1 MHCRFAL
8 VFAAAAAVCAQSE
21 CSESNCDGEDVSSLM
36 SVQLL
41 QTDRHISKTKSVD
54 GEHHFAGIKRD
65 FSDLLGEHH
74 ETAHGGEHREVVHS
88 KGHHTKQDPY
98 PTAEELLAGDVDHGA
113 ATGVGA
119 NADDDIYAFIA
130 ALIANV
136 VTIVGC
142 VAVFMGLRGAFPMI
156 YSNNVETTEDSPHHQ
171 KSSTGGLFPAG
182 TIPEGAL
189 GWFHAAWGTS
199 TDFCVEGN
207 SAEKIGLDNALL
219 LQFTEVCMRIL
230 LFIGIPLV
238 FIEGPLNMFFGGN
251 AAGLD
256 YMSYLSFGN
265 VEVGHPW
272 LYYVHACFVWYVVLT
287 VQINIYAAQRNF
299 LKQRTKWLKGL
310 PDKRAN
316 TLLVEGIPEQH
327 RSDTALKQFFEKMLQ
342 PGSVT
347 KACILKDTTELCK
360 ACAERDALQQQIA
373 EAGED
378 ASKIQQLETEKK
390 AVEERIVTERRKVAD
405 NTRDPM
411 IPKNSPL
418 TEMGLGEEGAPN
430 PWTLSKGFVEFK
442 QARQAQIALNLQ
454 FNSDSSV
461 WVTSVP
467 PEPRDMLWND
477 LTADPTV
484 QAMRDVIGYAL
495 VVGLYF
501 AYMPLVIGISQV
513 AAAID
518 AGPLTSL
525 WEGLAPT
532 LGLQIMVAFLPTI
545 LLLIFRSFFIL
556 KADAW
561 SQTKLQKWYFW
572 FQIVFVILI
581 TAIGDSV
588 VEFTTTIFT
597 DPIAVFGMLAETM
610 PHATHFY
617 MNFLVLQWTTH
628 AMNLLRYVPLSKF
641 KAFER
646 LYEPE
651 EARAKAE
658 PEDQD
663 YYGLGSRSARFTIN
677 MVIGVVYSTLSPT
690 VALLAWMNFFC
701 CRVFYGYLIPFA
713 ETKKPDLGGVF
724 WVTKLEHVFIGNVI
738 YCILMTGVLFGRAPT
753 SIPGIAVAPT
763 IFYVLWSLG
772 RFKEAFSWENLPFEA
787 VAEEVACK
795 KREMQGE
802 YVQPEMLK

>member
-1 MHCRFAL
+1 
-8 VFAAAAAVCAQSE
+8 
-21 CSESNCDGEDVSSLM
+21 
-36 SVQLL
+36 
-41 QTDRHISKTKSVD
+41 
-54 GEHHFAGIKRD
+54 
-65 FSDLLGEHH
+65 
-74 ETAHGGEHREVVHS
+74 
-88 KGHHTKQDPY
+88 
-98 PTAEELLAGDVDHGA
+98 
-113 ATGVGA
+113 
-119 NADDDIYAFIA
+119 
-130 ALIANV
+130 
-136 VTIVGC
+136 
-142 VAVFMGLRGAFPMI
+142 
-156 YSNNVETTEDSPHHQ
+156 
-171 KSSTGGLFPAG
+171 
-182 TIPEGAL
+182 
-189 GWFHAAWGTS
+189 
-199 TDFCVEGN
+199 
-207 SAEKIGLDNALL
+207 
-219 LQFTEVCMRIL
+219 
-230 LFIGIPLV
+230 
-238 FIEGPLNMFFGGN
+238 MFFGGN

-272 LYYVHACFVWYVVLT
+272 LYYVHACFVWFVVLT
-287 VQINIYAAQRNF
+287 VQTNIYAAQRRF
-299 LKQRTKWLKGL
+299 LEQRYKWLKGL
-310 PDKRAN
+310 PDMRAN
-316 TLLVEGIPEQH
+316 TLLIEGIPEKH
-327 RSDTALKQFFEKMLQ
+327 RSDKAIKEFFEKMMG
-342 PGSVT
+342 PGTVKDASV
-347 KACILKDTTELCK
+347 LKDTTDLCK
-360 ACAERDALQQQIA
+360 RVAEKDALEVQLA
-373 EAGED
+373 EAKNLDPADPAKVSSLTEEITKSKKAIAD
-378 ASKIQQLETEKK
+378 AQLEVRTT
-390 AVEERIVTERRKVAD
+390 AVKTVDGPDGPDGPKLP
-405 NTRDPM
+405 DP
-411 IPKNSPL
+411 IN
-418 TEMGLGEEGAPN
+418 
-430 PWTLSKGFVEFK
+430 LSKAFVTFK

-461 WVTSVP
+461 WVASVP

-484 QAMRDVIGYAL
+484 QAARDVIGYAL

-513 AAAID
+513 ASAVD

-561 SQTKLQKWYFW
+561 SQTRLQKWYFW

-641 KAFER
+641 LGFRNLFE
-646 LYEPE
+646 EE

-677 MVIGVVYSTLSPT
+677 MVIGIVYSTLSPT

-701 CRVFYGYLIPFA
+701 CRLFYGYLIPFA

-724 WVTKLEHVFIGNVI
+724 WVTKLEHVFIGNCI
-738 YCILMTGVLFGRAPT
+738 YCVLMTGVLFGRAPQPY
-753 SIPGIAVAPT
+753 PGMAVAPT

-772 RFKEAFSWENLPFEA
+772 RFKDAFSWENLPFEV
-787 VAEEVACK
+787 VADDSQQVK
-795 KREMQGE
+795 KREIQGE
-802 YVQPEMLK
+802 YIQPELVK

>member
-1 MHCRFAL
+1 MHCRLAL
-8 VFAAAAAVCAQSE
+8 VFAAASAVCAQSD
-21 CSESNCDGEDVSSLM
+21 CAESNCDTEDVSSLM

-41 QTDRHISKTKSVD
+41 QTDRHISKTKAADS
-54 GEHHFAGIKRD
+54 EHHLAGIKRD
-65 FSDLLGEHH
+65 YSDLLG
-74 ETAHGGEHREVVHS
+74 
-88 KGHHTKQDPY
+88 GHHDAAHSHNKNQNQKKQTPEEEAIEEAGEA
-98 PTAEELLAGDVDHGA
+98 AEEAAVDHAA

-130 ALIANV
+130 ALIANS

-142 VAVFMGLRGAFPMI
+142 IAVFMALRGQYPQI
-156 YSNNVETTEDSPHHQ
+156 YSNNVSPG
-171 KSSTGGLFPAG
+171 SAPLWPEG
-182 TIPEGAL
+182 TIPEGMF
-189 GWFHAAWGTS
+189 GWASAAWYTT
-199 TDFCVEGN
+199 TDA

-219 LQFTEVCMRIL
+219 LQFTEVCMKIL
-230 LFIGIPLV
+230 LIIGIPLV

-272 LYYVHACFVWYVVLT
+272 LYHVHACFVWFVVLT
-287 VQINIYAAQRNF
+287 VQTQIYAAQRRF
-299 LKQRTKWLKGL
+299 LQQRYNWLKSL
-310 PDKRAN
+310 PDQRAN
-316 TLLVEGIPEQH
+316 TLLVEGIPEKH
-327 RSDTALKQFFEKMLQ
+327 RSDSAIKAFFEKMMS
-342 PGSVT
+342 PGSV
-347 KACILKDTTELCK
+347 KSAACVKDTTELCK
-360 ACAERDALQQQIA
+360 KVAEKDALELQLA
-373 EAGED
+373 EAEGGD
-378 ASKIQQLETEKK
+378 APDSSKIDSLKKDISKTKDEMKQLQNDVKK
-390 AVEERIVTERRKVAD
+390 QASQMVA
-405 NTRDPM
+405 NTDGEQVPDP
-411 IPKNSPL
+411 IN
-418 TEMGLGEEGAPN
+418 
-430 PWTLSKGFVEFK
+430 LSKAFVEFK
-442 QARQAQIALNLQ
+442 QARQAQICLNLQ
-454 FNSDSSV
+454 FSSDSSV

-484 QAMRDVIGYAL
+484 QAARDVIGYAL

-513 AAAID
+513 SAAVD
-518 AGPLTSL
+518 MGPMQST

-532 LGLQIMVAFLPTI
+532 MGLQIMVAFLPTI

-561 SQTKLQKWYFW
+561 SQTRLQKWYFW

-641 KAFER
+641 LGFRNIFE
-646 LYEPE
+646 EE

-677 MVIGVVYSTLSPT
+677 MVIGIVYSTLSPT
-690 VALLAWMNFFC
+690 VALLACMNFFC
-701 CRVFYGYLIPFA
+701 CRLFYGYLIPFA

-724 WVTKLEHVFIGNVI
+724 WVTSLEHVFIGNCI
-738 YCILMTGVLFGRAPT
+738 YCVLMTGVLFGRAPT
-753 SIPGIAVAPT
+753 AIPGVAVAPT

-772 RFKEAFSWENLPFEA
+772 RFKEAFAWENLPFEV
-787 VAEEVACK
+787 VAEPSDVK
-795 KREMQGE
+795 KRAMAGE
-802 YVQPEMLK
+802 YIQPELIK

>member
-1 MHCRFAL
+1 MHCRLAL
-8 VFAAAAAVCAQSE
+8 VFAAAAVCAASD

-41 QTDRHISKTKSVD
+41 QTDRIISKSKSAD
-54 GEHHFAGIKRD
+54 GEHHSAGIKRD
-65 FSDLLGEHH
+65 FSDLLGGHH
-74 ETAHGGEHREVVHS
+74 EVAHSSEKHHEVAHGKS
-88 KGHHTKQDPY
+88 KAHHKKQDPEEEV
-98 PTAEELLAGDVDHGA
+98 AEEVAEAGEVVDHAA
-113 ATGVGA
+113 ATGVAG

-136 VTIVGC
+136 GTIVVCIGI
-142 VAVFMGLRGAFPMI
+142 FMGLRGQFPMI
-156 YSNNVETTEDSPHHQ
+156 YTNNI
-171 KSSTGGLFPAG
+171 TGVGAVWDTNP
-182 TIPEGAL
+182 IPEGMF
-189 GWFHAAWGTS
+189 GWASAAWYTP
-199 TDFCVEGN
+199 TEE
-207 SAEKIGLDNALL
+207 SAQKIGLDNALL

-230 LFIGIPLV
+230 LIIGIPLV

-272 LYYVHACFVWYVVLT
+272 LYYVHACFVWFVVLT
-287 VQINIYAAQRNF
+287 VQTQIYAAQRRF
-299 LKQRTKWLKGL
+299 LGQRYAWLKGL
-310 PDKRAN
+310 PEMRAN
-316 TLLVEGIPEQH
+316 TLLIEGIPEKQ
-327 RSDTALKQFFEKMLQ
+327 RSDQKIKTFFETMMG
-342 PGSVT
+342 PGTVQSAAV
-347 KACILKDTTELCK
+347 LKDTTELCK
-360 ACAERDALQQQIA
+360 KVAEKDAL
-373 EAGED
+373 ELTLKE
-378 ASKIQQLETEKK
+378 
-390 AVEERIVTERRKVAD
+390 
-405 NTRDPM
+405 
-411 IPKNSPL
+411 L
-418 TEMGLGEEGAPN
+418 TEDDQGRKPELEQGIAQAKKDIDQLRLEVRTQAAKIVDNAEGEKVPDPVN
-430 PWTLSKGFVEFK
+430 LSKAFVTFK
-442 QARQAQIALNLQ
+442 QPRQAQICLNLQ

-461 WVTSVP
+461 YVASVP

-484 QAMRDVIGYAL
+484 QAARDVIGYAL

-513 AAAID
+513 AGAVD
-518 AGPLTSL
+518 MGPLQSV

-532 LGLQIMVAFLPTI
+532 MGLQIMVGFLPTI

-561 SQTKLQKWYFW
+561 SQTRLQKWYFW

-641 KAFER
+641 LGFRNIFE
-646 LYEPE
+646 EE

-677 MVIGVVYSTLSPT
+677 MVIGIVYSTLSPT
-690 VALLAWMNFFC
+690 VALLAAMNFAC
-701 CRVFYGYLIPFA
+701 CRLFYGYLIPFA

-724 WVTKLEHVFIGNVI
+724 WVTMLEHVFIGNCI
-738 YCILMTGVLFGRAPT
+738 YCVLMTGVLFGRAPT
-753 SIPGIAVAPT
+753 GTPGIMVAPT

-772 RFKEAFSWENLPFEA
+772 RFKEAFSWENLPFE
-787 VAEEVACK
+787 VVTESAEVK
-795 KREMQGE
+795 KRPMQGE
-802 YVQPEMLK
+802 YVQPELTK

>member
-1 MHCRFAL
+1 MHCRLAL
-8 VFAAAAAVCAQSE
+8 VFAAAAVCAQSD

-41 QTDRHISKTKSVD
+41 QTDRHISKTKSSD

-65 FSDLLGEHH
+65 FSDLLGGHHEAAHSEHH
-74 ETAHGGEHREVVHS
+74 EVAQSSEHHEAASGKAHH
-88 KGHHTKQDPY
+88 KKQDPAHG
-98 PTAEELLAGDVDHGA
+98 TLEEEAVDHAG
-113 ATGVGA
+113 ATGVGQ

-130 ALIANV
+130 ALIANAG
-136 VTIVGC
+136 TIVGC
-142 VAVFMGLRGAFPMI
+142 IAIFMALRNNFPQI
-156 YSNNVETTEDSPHHQ
+156 YSNNINGKDPLWTSNP
-171 KSSTGGLFPAG
+171 
-182 TIPEGAL
+182 IPEGTFGWAMAAL
-189 GWFHAAWGTS
+189 YTP
-199 TDFCVEGN
+199 TDE
-207 SAEKIGLDNALL
+207 SAQRIGLDNALL

-230 LFIGIPLV
+230 IIIGIPLV

-272 LYYVHACFVWYVVLT
+272 LYNVHACFVWFVVLT
-287 VQINIYAAQRNF
+287 VQTNLYAAQRRF
-299 LKQRTKWLKGL
+299 LEQRYKWLKAL
-310 PDKRAN
+310 PDMRAN
-316 TLLVEGIPEQH
+316 TLLIEGIPENY
-327 RSDTALKQFFEKMLQ
+327 RSDKNIKEFFEKMM
-342 PGSVT
+342 GAGTVKDASV
-347 KACILKDTTELCK
+347 LKDTTELCK
-360 ACAERDALQQQIA
+360 RVAEKDALELQLHEAKAA
-373 EAGED
+373 EPQD
-378 ASKIQQLETEKK
+378 AVKISQLNDEIGKSKKAITDAQLEVRTTSAKTVDGENGAKLP
-390 AVEERIVTERRKVAD
+390 
-405 NTRDPM
+405 DP
-411 IPKNSPL
+411 IN
-418 TEMGLGEEGAPN
+418 
-430 PWTLSKGFVEFK
+430 LSKAFVTFK
-442 QARQAQIALNLQ
+442 QSRSAQIALNLQ

-461 WVTSVP
+461 WVASVP

-484 QAMRDVIGYAL
+484 QAARDVIGYAL

-513 AAAID
+513 ANAID

-532 LGLQIMVAFLPTI
+532 MGLQIMVAFLPTI

-561 SQTKLQKWYFW
+561 SQTRLQKWYFW

-641 KAFER
+641 LGFRNVFE
-646 LYEPE
+646 EE

-677 MVIGVVYSTLSPT
+677 MVIGIVYSTPPQQWLC
-690 VALLAWMNFFC
+690 LL
-701 CRVFYGYLIPFA
+701 G
-713 ETKKPDLGGVF
+713 
-724 WVTKLEHVFIGNVI
+724 
-738 YCILMTGVLFGRAPT
+738 
-753 SIPGIAVAPT
+753 
-763 IFYVLWSLG
+763 
-772 RFKEAFSWENLPFEA
+772 
-787 VAEEVACK
+787 
-795 KREMQGE
+795 
-802 YVQPEMLK
+802 

>member
-1 MHCRFAL
+1 
-8 VFAAAAAVCAQSE
+8 
-21 CSESNCDGEDVSSLM
+21 
-36 SVQLL
+36 
-41 QTDRHISKTKSVD
+41 
-54 GEHHFAGIKRD
+54 
-65 FSDLLGEHH
+65 
-74 ETAHGGEHREVVHS
+74 
-88 KGHHTKQDPY
+88 
-98 PTAEELLAGDVDHGA
+98 
-113 ATGVGA
+113 
-119 NADDDIYAFIA
+119 
-130 ALIANV
+130 
-136 VTIVGC
+136 
-142 VAVFMGLRGAFPMI
+142 
-156 YSNNVETTEDSPHHQ
+156 
-171 KSSTGGLFPAG
+171 
-182 TIPEGAL
+182 
-189 GWFHAAWGTS
+189 
-199 TDFCVEGN
+199 
-207 SAEKIGLDNALL
+207 
-219 LQFTEVCMRIL
+219 
-230 LFIGIPLV
+230 
-238 FIEGPLNMFFGGN
+238 MFFGGN

-272 LYYVHACFVWYVVLT
+272 LYYVHACFVWFVVLT
-287 VQINIYAAQRNF
+287 VQTNIYAAQRNF
-299 LKQRTKWLKGL
+299 LGQRTKWLKGL
-310 PDKRAN
+310 PDLRAN
-316 TLLVEGIPEQH
+316 TLLVEGIPEKH
-327 RSDTALKQFFEKMLQ
+327 RSDAKLKTFFEKMMG
-342 PGSVT
+342 PGTVAT
-347 KACILKDTTELCK
+347 AAVVKDTTELCK
-360 ACAERDALQQQIA
+360 KVAERDALEVAIK
-373 EAGED
+373 ELKD
-378 ASKIQQLETEKK
+378 DRSKEPQLKSDK
-390 AVEERIVTERRKVAD
+390 AAVEKEIVDLRKTVETTAKQEVDNAD
-405 NTRDPM
+405 GEKVPDP
-411 IPKNSPL
+411 IN
-418 TEMGLGEEGAPN
+418 
-430 PWTLSKGFVEFK
+430 LSKAFIQFK
-442 QARQAQIALNLQ
+442 QTRQAQICLNLQ

-484 QAMRDVIGYAL
+484 QAARDVIGYAL
-495 VVGLYF
+495 IVGLYF

-513 AAAID
+513 ASAID

-532 LGLQIMVAFLPTI
+532 MGLQIMVAFLPTI

-561 SQTKLQKWYFW
+561 SQTRLQKYYFW

-641 KAFER
+641 EAFKK
-646 LYEPE
+646 LYDDPE
-651 EARAKAE
+651 DARKKAE

-677 MVIGVVYSTLSPT
+677 MVIGIVYSTLSPT
-690 VALLAWMNFFC
+690 VALLAAMNFFC

-724 WVTKLEHVFIGNVI
+724 WVTSLEHIFIGNCI

-753 SIPGIAVAPT
+753 PVPGIAVAPT

-787 VAEEVACK
+787 VADETEKVV
-795 KREMQGE
+795 KRSMQGE
-802 YVQPEMLK
+802 YTQPELQKS

>member
-1 MHCRFAL
+1 
-8 VFAAAAAVCAQSE
+8 
-21 CSESNCDGEDVSSLM
+21 M

-41 QTDRHISKTKSVD
+41 QTDRIISKSKSAD

-65 FSDLLGEHH
+65 FSELLGGHHEHH
-74 ETAHGGEHREVVHS
+74 EIAHGKSKAHHKKQPEGSEEPTEEV
-88 KGHHTKQDPY
+88 
-98 PTAEELLAGDVDHGA
+98 AEEAPVATDA
-113 ATGVGA
+113 AAQTGVAG

-130 ALIANV
+130 ALIANTG
-136 VTIVGC
+136 TIVGC
-142 VAVFMGLRGAFPMI
+142 IAVFMVLRGHFPMI
-156 YSNNVETTEDSPHHQ
+156 YTNNITGVGAVWDSNP
-171 KSSTGGLFPAG
+171 
-182 TIPEGAL
+182 IPEGTF
-189 GWFHAAWGTS
+189 GWASAAWFTP
-199 TDFCVEGN
+199 TDE
-207 SAEKIGLDNALL
+207 SAKRIGLDNALL

-230 LFIGIPLV
+230 LIIGIPLV
-238 FIEGPLNMFFGGN
+238 FIEGPLNWAFGGN

-272 LYYVHACFVWYVVLT
+272 LYYVHACFVWFVVLT
-287 VQINIYAAQRNF
+287 VQTQIYAAQKRF
-299 LKQRTKWLKGL
+299 LTQRYNWLKGL
-310 PDKRAN
+310 PDMRAN
-316 TLLVEGIPEQH
+316 TLLIEGIPEKN
-327 RSDTALKQFFEKMLQ
+327 RSDQKIKTFFETMMG
-342 PGSVT
+342 PGTVQSAAV
-347 KACILKDTTELCK
+347 LKDTTELCK
-360 ACAERDALQQQIA
+360 KVAEKDALELSIM
-373 EAGED
+373 ELTED
-378 ASKIQQLETEKK
+378 DQGKKPQLEQDLAQARKDIDQLRLEVRTQAAKTVDNADGEK
-390 AVEERIVTERRKVAD
+390 VP
-405 NTRDPM
+405 DP
-411 IPKNSPL
+411 IN
-418 TEMGLGEEGAPN
+418 
-430 PWTLSKGFVEFK
+430 LSKAFVTFK
-442 QARQAQIALNLQ
+442 QSRQAQICLNLQ

-461 WVTSVP
+461 YVASVP

-484 QAMRDVIGYAL
+484 QSARDVIGYAL

-513 AAAID
+513 AGAVD
-518 AGPLTSL
+518 MGPLQSA

-532 LGLQIMVAFLPTI
+532 MGLQIMVGFLPTI

-561 SQTKLQKWYFW
+561 SQTRLQKWYFW
-572 FQIVFVILI
+572 FQVVFVILI

-641 KAFER
+641 LGFRNIFE
-646 LYEPE
+646 EE

-677 MVIGVVYSTLSPT
+677 MVIGIVYSTLSPT
-690 VALLAWMNFFC
+690 VALLACMNFAC
-701 CRVFYGYLIPFA
+701 CRLFYGYLIPFA
-713 ETKKPDLGGVF
+713 ETKKPDLGGIF
-724 WVTKLEHVFIGNVI
+724 WVTSLEHVFIGNCI
-738 YCILMTGVLFGRAPT
+738 YCVLMTGVLFGRAPT
-753 SIPGIAVAPT
+753 GTPGIMVAPT

-772 RFKEAFSWENLPFEA
+772 RFKEAFSWENLPFEV
-787 VAEEVACK
+787 VAEPTEVK
-795 KREMQGE
+795 KRPMAGE
-802 YVQPEMLK
+802 YIQPELVK